1 MQRSVITVSWIMSVS
16 GGCVE
21 RRQLT
26 NEIENIKIDTAV
38 TGRQSLPSYFQYKLF
53 TSLAAAADSGLIH
66 PDQLSSQLFSQRPR
80 DPGRLTSLF

>member
-38 TGRQSLPSYFQYKLF
+38 T
-53 TSLAAAADSGLIH
+53 ADS
-66 PDQLSSQLFSQRPR
+66 RY
-80 DPGRLTSLF
+80 RLTFNTNYLLLWQQ

>member
-38 TGRQSLPSYFQYKLF
+38 T
-53 TSLAAAADSGLIH
+53 ADS
-66 PDQLSSQLFSQRPR
+66 RY
-80 DPGRLTSLF
+80 RLTFNTNYLLLWQQQQTPG

>member
-38 TGRQSLPSYFQYKLF
+38 TVLSAEIYYSLL
-53 TSLAAAADSGLIH
+53 SL
-66 PDQLSSQLFSQRPR
+66 
-80 DPGRLTSLF
+80 